1 MQALEAEITHIAKA
15 NPQTLE
21 LGPSKLEGGAPA
33 LFIREEI
40 YTPNHSSARRSPR
53 EVFHVHCEAEGSCH
67 AVLSAADAKIVLEK
81 GWGERHG
88 LSGRALGFPLGYV
101 MIFAPRSV
109 QEVKIIGM
117 VARAAARYGLEGK
130 DVD

>member
-1 MQALEAEITHIAKA
+1 MQALEAEITLIANA

-21 LGPSKLEGGAPA
+21 LGPSKLEGGCPA

-40 YTPNHSSARRSPR
+40 YTPNHASARQSPR
-53 EVFHVHCEAEGSCH
+53 EVFHVHSAAEGSCH
-67 AVLSAADAKIVLEK
+67 AILSAADAKLVLEK

-88 LSGRALGFPLGYV
+88 LSGRGLGVPLGYV

-109 QEVKIIGM
+109 GEVDIVGM
-117 VARAAARYGLEGK
+117 VARAAAGYGLEGK